1 MTAKKGNLSWLSA
14 FIAFDVAILCAVLAP
29 QLRLIATEPEVV
41 ARAAS
46 SLLAPPALLLLSS
59 LIPGHVKASLVFW
72 RGKFALP
79 GHRAFSHHA
88 HRDPRIDTAK
98 LNARVSP
105 YPIDELEQNST
116 WYRIY
121 RAHRDDAAVL
131 DANRRFLLFRDLA
144 VVSILMAILLP
155 VGLWAMGLGL
165 AVTPTLVVFLAQYA
179 LSAVAASQAGVRL
192 VTTVLA
198 IESTAEPNPK
208 QGG

>member
-14 FIAFDVAILCAVLAP
+14 FIAFDVAILLAVLAP

-59 LIPGHVKASLVFW
+59 LIPNHVKASLVFW

-88 HRDPRIDTAK
+88 YGDPRIDTAN
-98 LNARVSP
+98 LSARISP
-105 YPIDELEQNST
+105 YPVEATEQNST

-121 RAHRDDAAVL
+121 RSHRDDAAVL

-144 VVSILMAILLP
+144 VVSILLAVLLP
-155 VGLWAMGLGL
+155 IVVWLLGL
-165 AVTPTLVVFLAQYA
+165 RPAIIPTLIVFVAQYA
-179 LSAVAASQAGVRL
+179 FSAIAARQAGERL

-198 IESTAEPNPK
+198 IESTAGSTTK
-208 QGG
+208 HGG